1 MAPITISP
9 APAASAD
16 SASSQP
22 NQKPTPTATAATTT
36 TTTTS
41 TPTPPTSATTQTTT
55 AARLPATPAR
65 APPSTTTASSTTA
78 ADPSP
83 WPQIEQNYFTSM
95 RQQRAHEDTALAS
108 AHRARVAPLRQ
119 HLLDTF
125 KAQEDLLRRLHALR
139 AEYDAGKAELEKVE
153 RAFEGEQ
160 RERAA
165 GEEGGEYAERSG
177 GGGGEAGEEMRDG
190 DGRDRG
196 EVVGGEEESR
206 GKGEGEK
213 WGEDESEVQGERRDE
228 GAARDEGERD
238 PQGEAMRTSESEQP
252 GEAAGEGKSTNTDA
266 NGLGDDQYASQ
277 SADQQ
282 TTYAPVVKDRQEDK
296 TPAVETT
303 VAAEPPN
310 EHQNEEPEESRAGDE
325 TTAPGAAALSGQQE
339 EPQAVEKDMPDM
351 GTLGSNEQ
359 SEISTAA
366 NNVMETAPAD
376 GDTEMGGVEA
386 ERGELPEDERPPT
399 ADHGPGVELPKPG
412 QQIHTPAPTTSHE
425 ASSTENTQPPATQ
438 AETPENQSVVP
449 IPTAEDV
456 EMPDVQAAPANA
468 AVEGSHELQSPLEM
482 SHPAPA
488 YPSSSSYL
496 SSRDT
501 TPELGTPVSMTGG
514 AIPPATPGETTVSD
528 LVDVLDEAGDLI
540 GRLRASGTGNS
551 VMDRFS
557 RLPVKRPARIRPG
570 RKFTAEDL
578 DALPRP
584 TPGDARP
591 NKFLS
596 FFVQA
601 MGEMQARPCQDCS
614 SNHGPFQG
622 CVMVSG
628 DPDFA
633 RCGNCEWN
641 KRGCHG
647 GSVERPSS
655 SRHSNSTKSPL
666 KSPGKP
672 QTPGT
677 SFTAA
682 NKASASY
689 EEDRTGGDDA
699 DHSDVGMGSKE
710 TAPKKA
716 PRKSLPGSRKPT
728 APSTPAA
735 KTAETDELPEIN
747 KEVLCLK
754 HDGVVFTDPPMMRG
768 VPLAKISPEHPY
780 WEPDW
785 KPIEELVEPVRQKHQ
800 EKYDQLD
807 QAGST
812 HRDKHLAN
820 RDAKRGRIVLKFLE
834 EGELHP
840 YQLVGKKWINY
851 RITNYDTL
859 FRLAQLLTEELPRMG
874 LDISPS
880 EWLRHRLHELY
891 MEKGDKFDV
900 ASWIGKAYHD
910 RKIEQLRIKNGFPR
924 VGRPPAHAT
933 RAAEASSSTK
943 KPPRS
948 LKRKDPHQTPESTP
962 IKLKIPSAS
971 KASVSPT
978 ETPASAS
985 ASAASASATATAAAS
1000 AASAASGQQKPKRIK
1015 IITSQPEST
1024 SETPSSGKPKII
1036 LNSPFPPSA
1045 TGEKKAA
1052 AQGKEAKDEDKSTGL
1067 EYDGYTSSDSISE
1080 DRLHPND
1087 WRLHQVKTR
1096 SFATHP
1102 GVTQY
1107 WHWVTEKQGDKKVI
1121 EHQVLESVQPIKWS
1135 VFKKPYNF
1143 HLKLGDIQEVS
1154 FARASNKVVVTHKKG
1169 RDGRDLGPRGHVM
1182 AQFKRDRTKR
1192 RFLTFLSRERGVK
1205 VGEVNKIPEDAA
1217 KISTAPVDNLD
1228 CAAAKPGLITRRR
1241 TQTLDIPHHGNGS
1254 PTSPTTKMLYEM
1266 IGIVRPGNL
1275 KEVKEIVLTAGQLIL
1290 RQGGVIRDV
1299 ANWGVFHLP
1308 RAVSLNQTRHV
1319 RGHYFVL
1326 RYDAGVATHQ
1336 DVARTLRV
1344 DPRVIRS
1351 GGVKLGDGKLE
1362 TLSRFGAVE
1371 WKNLE

>member
-1 MAPITISP
+1 MAPVTASS
-9 APAASAD
+9 APAASAH

-22 NQKPTPTATAATTT
+22 NWKPTPTATAATTT
-36 TTTTS
+36 TTS
-41 TPTPPTSATTQTTT
+41 TPTSATTQTTT
-55 AARLPATPAR
+55 AAPLPATPAR
-65 APPSTTTASSTTA
+65 APPPSSSTAA

-125 KAQEDLLRRLHALR
+125 KAQEDLLRQLHALR
-139 AEYDAGKAELEKVE
+139 AECDAGQAELDKVE
-153 RAFEGEQ
+153 RAFEAEQ
-160 RERAA
+160 RERAVRR
-165 GEEGGEYAERSG
+165 GREDEERRGWFERYRRGGLAYR
-177 GGGGEAGEEMRDG
+177 GGGEGEVEGEAG
-190 DGRDRG
+190 DG
-196 EVVGGEEESR
+196 GGQGQVEGDGGSR
-206 GKGEGEK
+206 GKGE
-213 WGEDESEVQGERRDE
+213 DEAEGIRRDEGERRDE
-228 GAARDEGERD
+228 GAARDEGERGSED
-238 PQGEAMRTSESEQP
+238 NAKRAPESEQP
-252 GEAAGEGKSTNTDA
+252 GEAAGEGKSTDTNA
-266 NGLGDDQYASQ
+266 NGHGKDQSAE
-277 SADQQ
+277 ADQQ
-282 TTYAPVVKDRQEDK
+282 TPYAPAVKNGQEEK
-296 TPAVETT
+296 TPAVEMT
-303 VAAEPPN
+303 VTAEPPN
-310 EHQNEEPEESRAGDE
+310 GEPEESRAADE
-325 TTAPGAAALSGQQE
+325 STASGTAALSGQQE
-339 EPQAVEKDMPDM
+339 QPQVVEKDMPDV
-351 GTLGSNEQ
+351 GTLGTDEQ
-359 SEISTAA
+359 PENPTAE
-366 NNVMETAPAD
+366 NNATETAPAD

-386 ERGELPEDERPPT
+386 ERSELPEDERPPT
-399 ADHGPGVELPKPG
+399 ADRDPGVELPKPG

-425 ASSTENTQPPATQ
+425 ASSAEETQQPAAQ
-438 AETPENQSVVP
+438 AEIPENQTVVP
-449 IPTAEDV
+449 RPTAEDV
-456 EMPDVQAAPANA
+456 EMADVQAAPANA
-468 AVEGSHELQSPLEM
+468 AAEGNHELQSPLEM
-482 SHPAPA
+482 SHPAPT

-514 AIPPATPGETTVSD
+514 AIPPATPGETTASD

-557 RLPVKRPARIRPG
+557 RFPIKRPARIRPG
-570 RKFTAEDL
+570 RKFTADDL

-584 TPGDARP
+584 PPGDARP

-601 MGEMQARPCQDCS
+601 MGEVQARPCQDCS

-622 CVMVSG
+622 CVMVGG

-647 GSVERPSS
+647 NSVERPSS

-672 QTPGT
+672 QTLGT

-699 DHSDVGMGSKE
+699 DHSDTGIGSKE

-735 KTAETDELPEIN
+735 KTAETDDLPEIN

-780 WEPDW
+780 WEPEW

-820 RDAKRGRIVLKFLE
+820 RDAKRGRTVLKFLE

-874 LDISPS
+874 LDVSPS

-943 KPPRS
+943 KAPRS

-985 ASAASASATATAAAS
+985 ASAASASASATATATAT

-1024 SETPSSGKPKII
+1024 NETPSSGKPKII

-1052 AQGKEAKDEDKSTGL
+1052 AHGKEAKDEDKSTGL

-1154 FARASNKVVVTHKKG
+1154 FARASNKVVVSHKKG

-1205 VGEVNKIPEDAA
+1205 IAEVNREEMETMWN
-1217 KISTAPVDNLD
+1217 SL
-1228 CAAAKPGLITRRR
+1228 
-1241 TQTLDIPHHGNGS
+1241 S
-1254 PTSPTTKMLYEM
+1254 P
-1266 IGIVRPGNL
+1266 
-1275 KEVKEIVLTAGQLIL
+1275 
-1290 RQGGVIRDV
+1290 
-1299 ANWGVFHLP
+1299 
-1308 RAVSLNQTRHV
+1308 
-1319 RGHYFVL
+1319 
-1326 RYDAGVATHQ
+1326 
-1336 DVARTLRV
+1336 
-1344 DPRVIRS
+1344 
-1351 GGVKLGDGKLE
+1351 E
-1362 TLSRFGAVE
+1362 TLPGPDSD
-1371 WKNLE
+1371 